1 MTITIVMT
9 MTTAMTKTMTVV
21 LKARRP
27 HSFETTS
34 FRPGSTFCDQ
44 VKLDNRFVILVCLY
58 VSNILGDQM
67 ESANFFFS
75 FSQFLPAVRLDPVR
89 SSKPG
94 VEMLGWE
101 QTWLVW
107 NMSQPC
113 CPDGIYSSLKRKK
126 CNPWSI
132 WGKYVIRTHLNMV
145 KKWIRKLNTAPLYLH
160 G

>member
-1 MTITIVMT
+1 

-44 VKLDNRFVILVCLY
+44 VKLDLCFVILVCLF
-58 VSNILGDQM
+58 VSNSWRPDGISKLF
-67 ESANFFFS
+67 SS
-75 FSQFLPAVRLDPVR
+75 FSSLVRLSISSCSAAR
-89 SSKPG
+89 SCTGFKTR
-94 VEMLGWE
+94 GWNARVGTK

-107 NMSQPC
+107 NMSPSF
-113 CPDGIYSSLKRKK
+113 CPYGIYSSLKRKK
-126 CNPWSI
+126 CISWSI

>member
-1 MTITIVMT
+1 MT

-21 LKARRP
+21 VKARRP

-44 VKLDNRFVILVCLY
+44 VKLDKCSVFLVCLF

-67 ESANFFFS
+67 ESANFFLI
-75 FSQFLPAVRLDPVR
+75 SQFLPAVRLDSLR
-89 SSKPG
+89 ASKPG
-94 VEMLGWE
+94 VEVLGWE

-107 NMSQPC
+107 NMSRSC
-113 CPDGIYSSLKRKK
+113 CPDGIYSSLKKK
-126 CNPWSI
+126 NCNMWSI
-132 WGKYVIRTHLNMV
+132 WGKYIIRMHLNMV